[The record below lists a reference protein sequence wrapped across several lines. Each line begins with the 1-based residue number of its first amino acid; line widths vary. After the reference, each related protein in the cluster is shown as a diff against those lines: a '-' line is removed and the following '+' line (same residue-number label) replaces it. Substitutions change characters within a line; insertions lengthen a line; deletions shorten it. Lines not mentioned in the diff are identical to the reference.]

1 MVGIK
6 ETLYFLW
13 HLAFREKSE
22 SRAVANTV
30 LKKEKMTCEKGSP
43 DRLNPECGGCIVGAK
58 LTRCSEGK
66 ESTLELQL
74 ELCLCVFMYEIILY
88 CQTVSAETK
97 YVAAVFFVL
106 YLSCSI
112 DQRQVLTISL
122 NKIFF
127 LFFFCLYAFQGKPY
141 LSCTNKPTHTLH
153 NQRLILAQPY
163 VCLQLYTVHIQ
174 SDTTTTTD
182 PPFEW
187 VTNYLLIRMF

>member
-127 LFFFCLYAFQGKPY
+127 CFFSVCMHFKVNPIFLVQTNLLTHYIIRDWSV
-141 LSCTNKPTHTLH
+141 LSPICASNCTLCIYN
-153 NQRLILAQPY
+153 LIPLE
-163 VCLQLYTVHIQ
+163 QLTPLL
-174 SDTTTTTD
+174 S
-182 PPFEW
+182 EW
-187 VTNYLLIRMF
+187 PIICW